1 MELVS
6 WIFFGPAK
14 LLAVWPYAGFVIGSA
29 FVGLQAWLSH
39 RSKTPFDRTFFR
51 EAPVLGGLL
60 WLIFNLYERQVIAI
74 AAKNLTADSLR
85 MDLIIL
91 VPILYVMTLAAL
103 LSIRTQLK
111 SNRSDQ

>member
-14 LLAVWPYAGFVIGSA
+14 LLAVLPYAGFMLASV
-29 FVGLQAWLSH
+29 FVSVQAWLSH
-39 RSKTPFDRTFFR
+39 RSKTPFERTFFR

-60 WLIFNLYERQVIAI
+60 WLIFNLYELQVSAI
-74 AAKNLTADSLR
+74 AARNQTADSLR

-103 LSIRTQLK
+103 LSIRAQLK
-111 SNRSDQ
+111 HKRSD